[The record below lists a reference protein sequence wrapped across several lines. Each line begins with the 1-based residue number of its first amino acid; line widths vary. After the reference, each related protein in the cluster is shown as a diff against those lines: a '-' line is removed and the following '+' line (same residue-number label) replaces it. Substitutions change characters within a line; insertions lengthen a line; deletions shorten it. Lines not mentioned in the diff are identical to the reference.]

1 MKDNNSDINDTQ
13 KFVIK
18 TKQGDFVISWPCN
31 QRTGFCPYC
40 HKCIPLNS
48 IVFKKENENSV
59 ETYSGMEAVEK
70 KKDGRLNEESKDY
83 NRQIGEC
90 PYCHKEIPVC
100 EILIKKTGEEER

>member
-1 MKDNNSDINDTQ
+1 MKDNDSDKNSTQ

-18 TKQGDFVISWPCN
+18 TKQGEVVISWPSN

-48 IVFKKENENSV
+48 IVFKKENENS
-59 ETYSGMEAVEK
+59 
-70 KKDGRLNEESKDY
+70 
-83 NRQIGEC
+83 RQMGEC

-100 EILIKKTGEEER
+100 EITFKKTDEEEQ